1 MFQRGSHPAAQRFRA
16 LALLNGGQHGVLLLA
31 QIALLHQL
39 RNERIGSV
47 IHSAAHQVDLGRDRG
62 AVCIERID
70 RQNPAIAIHRHGQT
84 GVHIKRHR
92 SGGRHRPV
100 VAHAADSERQ
110 HRGCRHET
118 GKDGAF
124 LLFRRRRMER
134 RDLAGLER
142 GAARQDLIQ
151 TIGRFGNDL
160 TCQTVEYFFVS
171 QGHHLPSER
180 GACQVHDCILK

>member
-1 MFQRGSHPAAQRFRA
+1 M
-16 LALLNGGQHGVLLLA
+16 LLA

-100 VAHAADSERQ
+100 VAHTADGERQ

-124 LLFRRRRMER
+124 FLFRRRRMER

-171 QGHHLPSER
+171 QGRHLPSER